1 MSDRLVS
8 IKEAADRTGLR
19 PVTIRLWA
27 ASRKLS
33 CVKLGRRVLIS
44 DRELERLISE
54 NTVPR
59 LPERSR

>member
-8 IKEAADRTGLR
+8 IREAADRTGLR
-19 PVTIRLWA
+19 PVTIKLWA

-44 DRELERLISE
+44 EREIERLIAE

-59 LPERSR
+59 LPARAR